1 MEFKQEDLQKVLDL
15 RTFLIEQFVRRR
27 DYKSNKNAIM
37 REIDHVAVLE
47 ESIRKLDNFLS
58 KYVLFSWIKLKLYK

>member
-1 MEFKQEDLQKVLDL
+1 MDFSKEDLQKILDL
-15 RTFLIEQFVRRR
+15 RKDLVITHEKLR

-58 KYVLFSWIKLKLYK
+58 KYVLFN

>member
-1 MEFKQEDLQKVLDL
+1 MDFSKEDLQKILDL
-15 RTFLIEQFVRRR
+15 RKDLVITHEKLR

-58 KYVLFSWIKLKLYK
+58 KYVLFS